1 MDKAELVLLTGGIYG
16 DPYEAKRIYCPLMQ
30 PRAADLIG
38 GSRRIRYVRGVLLI
52 TLKSSKRTQSGR
64 HN

>member
-1 MDKAELVLLTGGIYG
+1 MVIHTT
-16 DPYEAKRIYCPLMQ
+16 AKRIYYPLMQ

-64 HN
+64 HK